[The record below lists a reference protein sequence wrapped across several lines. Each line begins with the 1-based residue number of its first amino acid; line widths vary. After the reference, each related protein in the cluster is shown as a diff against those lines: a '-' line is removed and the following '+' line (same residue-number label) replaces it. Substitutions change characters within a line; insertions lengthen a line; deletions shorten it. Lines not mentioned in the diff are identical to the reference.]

1 MIQKGWTWLWFALKV
16 RGFAVIKKKKEK
28 KENWGVGEGGKEGSK
43 EGRKKESSYLSVRRR
58 IK

>member
-1 MIQKGWTWLWFALKV
+1 M
-16 RGFAVIKKKKEK
+16 IKKKKEK

>member
-1 MIQKGWTWLWFALKV
+1 MIMICFKGKRFCCDK
-16 RGFAVIKKKKEK
+16 IKK